1 MPVKTVTA
9 ELQQLSELHQ
19 QGALSNE
26 EFQAA
31 KKKVL
36 QATANHSEL

>member
-1 MPVKTVTA
+1 MPVKTVTE

-26 EFQAA
+26 EFKAA
-31 KKKVL
+31 KKNVL
-36 QATANHSEL
+36 KL